1 MRDNPS
7 DAIDFSVIIPMY
19 NAEIY
24 CISNV
29 ALLQRQLLRSF
40 LYEIIIVNDGSL
52 DSTARLC
59 NELACS
65 DPNIIVIDKPNGG
78 VGSARNAGIEAA
90 RGKYIAFLDSD
101 DTLLPGTLESAV
113 EFFDEHYDEVD
124 LVTYPMRLY
133 NENREWPHVRE
144 QILTETGVYDLTKL
158 QNAFSLITNVNVIV
172 KNDDDLPR
180 FREDLDVH
188 EDELFFMN
196 ILLKKQKVGFSK
208 KGAYRYYQRPGSAIN
223 TKMHPFFQ
231 FEKNIG
237 FWEEL
242 FSRYDGA
249 APLYL
254 QASYLNE
261 VNWKI
266 RQDVFFPYHYETNRF
281 SKALERIG
289 SLLDRVDD
297 DVILTSPRS
306 DEFYQHYL
314 IKLKKNSALA
324 CDISTEGFTVFNKGR
339 FLLCR
344 RTIPLEIIK
353 TQVRNGELIL
363 EGVLR
368 SLIFEYATTCQL
380 LLELDGKAAR
390 PINMDSTS
398 YDIHEGQTRTNYFRR
413 FRTSIP
419 VDSRSE
425 ARFFLEAN
433 GNRLPITLSFSKR
446 ANLSTEADIAS
457 FVQENIFVEYAESTL
472 RLEER
477 PPLVKKP
484 LSWIANTKR
493 AKNRSANAVKR
504 RLSALA
510 KKRKKPL
517 WLYYDAPNAEN
528 GNAYHQFLHD
538 LQKNDAVARRYVAH
552 DYDNETASA
561 AFYAEDK
568 GLIRFDSAEH
578 RYLHVNADLIITS
591 CVEHAG
597 WCPFSWKSMEELA
610 DMVHYKLIYLPQNVL
625 LGHQPLTL
633 SEDRTLADYIVI
645 STSYEANLLQAE
657 YGYNSEQIITSGMA
671 RLDRIELGKEAKR
684 KVLYTPSWRAHLV
697 EKADVGRYEAKHGAL
712 AASQFWNGAKSFLSD
727 PRLLRLLK
735 RKNFVLDIKLDPQ
748 FRVYRDAF
756 AQFENEQIRIVDK
769 VIETDYRMLITDYSS
784 RSFDFAY
791 MKRPVIYFIPDEKE
805 FTAGLHEFRKLD
817 MPIEEKGFGPVAK
830 STDGLID
837 ELELSLERQCALVAP
852 YSSRADQLF
861 FHYDTS
867 NRERLYQVLIS
878 D

>member
-1 MRDNPS
+1 MMIRCNS
-7 DAIDFSVIIPMY
+7 TLVSIVIPM
-19 NAEIY
+19 NNCNKSIESTVQSITNQSTFLAEIEL
-24 CISNV
+24 I
-29 ALLQRQLLRSF
+29 L
-40 LYEIIIVNDGSL
+40 VNDGST
-52 DSTARLC
+52 DSTLSVCQQLAERL
-59 NELACS
+59 
-65 DPNIIVIDKPNGG
+65 PNIIVIDKPNGG

-101 DTLLPGTLESAV
+101 DALLPGTLEAAV

-144 QILTETGVYDLTKL
+144 QILAETGVYDLTKL

-172 KNDDDLPR
+172 KNNDDLPR

-196 ILLKKQKVGFSK
+196 ILLKKQKVGFCK
-208 KGAYRYYQRPGSAIN
+208 KGAYRYYQRPGSAIS

-242 FSRYDGA
+242 FSRYDKT

-266 RQDVFFPYHYETNRF
+266 RQDVFFPYHYEPISF

-289 SLLDRVDD
+289 ALLDRVDD

-314 IKLKKNSALA
+314 IKLKKNSALS
-324 CDISTEGFTVFNKGR
+324 CSISAKGFAVFDNDR

-344 RTIPLEIIK
+344 KTIPLEIIK
-353 TQVRNGELIL
+353 TQVRNEELIL

-380 LLELDGKAAR
+380 FLELSEKAEQ
-390 PINMDSTS
+390 PVKMGSTS
-398 YDIHEGQTRTNYFRR
+398 YDAHEGRTRTNCFRR
-413 FRTSIP
+413 FRISIP
-419 VDSRSE
+419 VDSKLE
-425 ARFFLEAN
+425 VRFILEAN
-433 GNRLPITLSFSKR
+433 GNRFPTTLSFSKR
-446 ANLSTEADIAS
+446 ANLSLKAGITS
-457 FVQENIFVEYAESTL
+457 FTQEGIFVGYANNTL
-472 RLEER
+472 HLEKH
-477 PPLVKKP
+477 PSPSKKSF
-484 LSWIANTKR
+484 SWIGNTNR
-493 AKNRSANAVKR
+493 AKKRSANAMKR

-538 LQKNDAVARRYVAH
+538 LQKNDGVTRRYVAH

-561 AFYAEDK
+561 AFYAEGE

-578 RYLHVNADLIITS
+578 RYLHINADLIVAS

-625 LGHQPLTL
+625 LAHQPLTL
-633 SEDRTLADYIVI
+633 SEDRTLADNIVI

-657 YGYNSEQIITSGMA
+657 YGYNSKQIITSGMA
-671 RLDRIELGKEAKR
+671 RLDRIELGKEAKS
-684 KVLYTPSWRAHLV
+684 KVLYAPSWRAHLV
-697 EKADVGRYEAKHGAL
+697 EKADIGRYEAKHGSL
-712 AASQFWNGAKSFLSD
+712 AVSQFWNGTKSFLSD

-817 MPIEEKGFGPVAK
+817 MPIEEKGFGPVTK

-837 ELELSLERQCALVAP
+837 ELELSLERQCVLVAP
-852 YSSRADQLF
+852 YSSRADQFF